1 MRSWRATALLGAVV
15 SIISLVLSSAEASA
29 SCWYEVARLE
39 DGGGGC
45 IDVYVYYSCFE
56 RDGRLV
62 RREPVASENA
72 EWSASVSH
80 TNTLAPTGSS
90 SKKRRRLAGVVVCCS
105 SREPLMPSTGRLIV
119 A

>member
-15 SIISLVLSSAEASA
+15 SFSSLVLSSAEASA
-29 SCWYEVARLE
+29 SCWYEGARLE

-62 RREPVASENA
+62 MCNNLFKGCERENGLTITDFGEECVP
-72 EWSASVSH
+72 H
-80 TNTLAPTGSS
+80 G
-90 SKKRRRLAGVVVCCS
+90 
-105 SREPLMPSTGRLIV
+105 
-119 A
+119 